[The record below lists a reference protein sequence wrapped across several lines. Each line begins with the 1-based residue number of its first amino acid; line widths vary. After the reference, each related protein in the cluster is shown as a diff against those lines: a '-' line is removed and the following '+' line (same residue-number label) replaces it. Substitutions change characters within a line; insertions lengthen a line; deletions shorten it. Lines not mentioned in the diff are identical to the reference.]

1 MWGVVM
7 EMVELEERLT
17 KLEGEV
23 RQLHAALSI
32 KLENQGQLI
41 EMLGELLQI
50 LRKRQRQELEWDK
63 PKSLVSESSNTSKP
77 KYEAMLERLWPMIKQ
92 DYETQ
97 GQGV

>member
-1 MWGVVM
+1 M
-7 EMVELEERLT
+7 EQQTLEDRLAKVE
-17 KLEGEV
+17 KEV
-23 RQLHAALSI
+23 KELHAALSI

-77 KYEAMLERLWPMIKQ
+77 KYESMLERLWPLLKR
-92 DYETQ
+92 DYESQ
-97 GQGV
+97 GG

>member
-1 MWGVVM
+1 MA
-7 EMVELEERLT
+7 EQTLEDRLAKVE
-17 KLEGEV
+17 KEV
-23 RQLHAALSI
+23 KELSAALSI

-77 KYEAMLERLWPMIKQ
+77 KYEAMLERLWPLLKK

-97 GQGV
+97 GA

>member
-1 MWGVVM
+1 M
-7 EMVELEERLT
+7 ELVELEERLT
-17 KLEGEV
+17 KLENEV
-23 RQLHAALSI
+23 KQLHAALSI

-50 LRKRQRQELEWDK
+50 LQKRQRQEELAYDR
-63 PKSLVSESSNTSKP
+63 PRSLVSDSNASKSRS
-77 KYEAMLERLWPMIKQ
+77 EIMLERLWPLLKR